1 MKKLILMAI
10 FIACSA
16 PFTFAQNDDYN
27 KYDVY
32 VGYSHERADTGI
44 SDADPDVDDVF
55 DEREGLHGFEAAVT
69 GNISRYVGL
78 KGDYAFHRKSFD
90 VSDGVDTFE
99 VDTDFHTLVGG
110 VQFKDNARETKVKPF
125 AHLMAGF
132 THARVNVSGP
142 GINENDSETGFS
154 GIIGGGIDVRVSPRV
169 DIRVIQ
175 FDYNPTRL
183 FDETQHNFRIGV
195 GVVFR

>member
-44 SDADPDVDDVF
+44 NDADPDVDDIF
-55 DEREGLHGFEAAVT
+55 DEREGLHGFEAAIT
-69 GNISRYVGL
+69 GNVSRYVGL

-90 VSDGVDTFE
+90 ISDGVDTFQI
-99 VDTDFHTLVGG
+99 DTDFHTLVGG

-132 THARVNVSGP
+132 THARINVTPDVDISD
-142 GINENDSETGFS
+142 NETGFS

-169 DIRVIQ
+169 DIRAIQ
-175 FDYNPTRL
+175 FDYNPTHL
-183 FDETQHNFRIGV
+183 ADETQHNFRIGV